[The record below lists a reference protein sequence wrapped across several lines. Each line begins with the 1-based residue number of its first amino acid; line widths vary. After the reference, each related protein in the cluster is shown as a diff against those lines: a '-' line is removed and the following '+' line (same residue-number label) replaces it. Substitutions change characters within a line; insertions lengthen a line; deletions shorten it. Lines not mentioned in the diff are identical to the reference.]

1 MPYPRSHTADTMHAL
16 QAFHELYEQGRAA
29 WPQLA
34 LEEATFQ
41 AHLQALVDQAQA
53 PLDLHALRGVDLYL
67 ACACVSGSTAA
78 LAILERDY
86 LAQVPAALY
95 SLRLGEAQ
103 AEEVVQQLRVKLL
116 SPPTPKLGDYSG
128 RAALRTFLRAS
139 AVNTALHFLD
149 SAEQRKRMDRDED
162 WFARLPAQGP
172 SGLPGTAGLEAAA
185 LQRIDGE
192 KLKDAVHVA
201 LQALRP
207 EARNLLRLHFLEGM
221 TLEEI
226 GALRQ
231 VHKSTISREL
241 TRVRQALLKEAQRE
255 LARRHQLQPE
265 QVQSLVD
272 FVSSQLDL
280 SLTRALE
287 PVPPVPPAPKAP

>member
-16 QAFHELYEQGRAA
+16 QASHELYEQGRAA

-116 SPPTPKLGDYSG
+116 SPPTPKLADYSG

-149 SAEQRKRMDRDED
+149 SADQRKRLDRDEV
-162 WFARLPAQGP
+162 WFARLPAPGP
-172 SGLPGTAGLEAAA
+172 GGPPGTAGLEAAA

-201 LQALRP
+201 LQALKP

-280 SLTRALE
+280 SLSRALE
-287 PVPPVPPAPKAP
+287 PVPPAPPAP